1 MGASPD
7 RPLLRGLIPAAEGS
21 IVPPRLAPP
30 LAEERIKPCLRCDGV
45 FPFAD
50 SHCPSCGAYA
60 TPGISPA
67 GEKGEETRRSARV
80 PVLVEAALVG
90 AGAAL
95 AVGTAVALGVG
106 L

>member
-1 MGASPD
+1 M
-7 RPLLRGLIPAAEGS
+7 
-21 IVPPRLAPP
+21 
-30 LAEERIKPCLRCDGV
+30 AEERIKPCLRCDGV

-60 TPGISPA
+60 TPGMPPAPEKA
-67 GEKGEETRRSARV
+67 GETPRSARA

-95 AVGTAVALGVG
+95 AVGTAVALGAG
-106 L
+106 F